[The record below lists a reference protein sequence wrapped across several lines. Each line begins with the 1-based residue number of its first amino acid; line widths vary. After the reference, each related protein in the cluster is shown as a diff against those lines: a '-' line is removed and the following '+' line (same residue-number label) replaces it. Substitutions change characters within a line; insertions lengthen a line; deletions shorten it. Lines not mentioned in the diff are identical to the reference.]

1 MTTARTRQLRGR
13 GHLLRRVLSIVLALV
28 VIGFVADRAI
38 TPSRRGLGAV
48 GPGRPRLS
56 RGASGRTRV

>member
-13 GHLLRRVLSIVLALV
+13 GHLLRRVLLIVLALV

-38 TPSRRGLGAV
+38 TSLT
-48 GPGRPRLS
+48 PRSWS
-56 RGASGRTRV
+56 RGTGTPEA